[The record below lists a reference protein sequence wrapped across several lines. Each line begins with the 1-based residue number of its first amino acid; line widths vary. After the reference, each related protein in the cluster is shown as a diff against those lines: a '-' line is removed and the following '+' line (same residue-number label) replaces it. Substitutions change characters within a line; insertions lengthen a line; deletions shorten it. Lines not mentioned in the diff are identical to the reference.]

1 MGWGWHYESTGRGR
15 LPLKAKLFW
24 SKKEERESEKHS
36 QNTRAQYVAK
46 GGRAS
51 AILIVFLFP
60 RLER

>member
-1 MGWGWHYESTGRGR
+1 M
-15 LPLKAKLFW
+15 KAKLFW

-51 AILIVFLFP
+51 AILTVFLFP